1 VLFAFWMT
9 RAIDHSL
16 GRAVEVFEHIEQGNY
31 ESQIEV
37 ASRDELGVVLE
48 SLAKMQASLKER
60 RESDAAAAA
69 EAGRQAAENAR
80 VRVSLDRVSTSVMIV
95 DTTGRVIYLNEA
107 GQALLHSR
115 AADIRRQVAG
125 FNPESML
132 GSSFHDFDR
141 ATGQQSLFNAVSGA
155 RQVDV
160 AFGTTRLRLVASA
173 VNDRGGKALGSV
185 IQLFDRTNEAH
196 TEEEVANVV
205 QHALQGDLTVRVDE
219 AGKEGFFAMLAR
231 GVNSLMD
238 NTAAL
243 VRQVHQAAE
252 EVARGAEEIT
262 RGNTYLSERTEQ
274 QASSLEETASS
285 MEQMT
290 ASVKQNADNAAQANQ
305 LAAKARSHAEQGGK
319 VVESAISA
327 MSEINT
333 SSRKIADIIGV
344 IDDIAFQTNLLALN
358 AAVEA
363 ARAGEQGRGFAVVAS
378 EVRSLA
384 LRSAEA
390 AKEIK
395 TLIQDSVGKV
405 NDGSRLV
412 EASGETLGTIVGAVK
427 HLTTIVAEIA
437 SASAEQSSGI
447 EGVTRAI
454 TSMDEITQ
462 QNAGLVGEAAAA
474 AETLQTQSGDLREM
488 LARYRISAGAAHGR
502 VARGAKA
509 DELLDDALS
518 AA

>member
-1 VLFAFWMT
+1 MV
-9 RAIDHSL
+9 
-16 GRAVEVFEHIEQGNY
+16 
-31 ESQIEV
+31 
-37 ASRDELGVVLE
+37 
-48 SLAKMQASLKER
+48 
-60 RESDAAAAA
+60 
-69 EAGRQAAENAR
+69 
-80 VRVSLDRVSTSVMIV
+80 
-95 DTTGRVIYLNEA
+95 
-107 GQALLHSR
+107 
-115 AADIRRQVAG
+115 
-125 FNPESML
+125 

-141 ATGQQSLFNAVSGA
+141 ATGQQSLVSGMSGA
-155 RQVDV
+155 RQIDV
-160 AFGTTRLRLVASA
+160 IFGATRLRLVASA
-173 VNDRGGKALGSV
+173 VSDRDGKALGSV
-185 IQLFDRTNEAH
+185 IQWFDRTNEAH

-219 AGKEGFFAMLAR
+219 AGKEGFFAVLAR

-238 NTAAL
+238 NTATL

-262 RGNTYLSERTEQ
+262 RGNAYLSERTEQ

-305 LAAKARSHAEQGGK
+305 LASQARGHAEQGGK
-319 VVESAISA
+319 VVESAVGA
-327 MSEINT
+327 MSEINVA
-333 SSRKIADIIGV
+333 SRRIADIIGV

-395 TLIQDSVGKV
+395 SLIQDSVAKV

-412 EASGETLGTIVGAVK
+412 EASGETLGTIVNAVK

-437 SASAEQSSGI
+437 TASAEQSSGI
-447 EGVTRAI
+447 DGVTRAI
-454 TSMDEITQ
+454 TAMDEITQ

-474 AETLQTQSGDLREM
+474 AETLQTQSVDLREM
-488 LARYRISAGAAHGR
+488 LGRYRISAGT
-502 VARGAKA
+502 ARGRTAVGGQA
-509 DELLDDALS
+509 DELLNDALS